1 MPLSPPVST
10 RQSVSSLHRK
20 RRNVS
25 DFARES
31 PPAKRTKPNTAASV
45 ASNYP
50 PEFWDHLSKNWLTPR
65 ALRELDRRND
75 SKRSTVEAGV
85 PSSPTPATLRRFA
98 RHGGPDLRHLR
109 GVSSSPFYPTS
120 TNRCAIQYP
129 EPKGAAQMSSQRSLA
144 SSRQTQSTKA
154 TSVSSKGK
162 RSSAYGKDFEQS
174 LIDHGIYPEGY
185 EHNDDRATP
194 EPKNLDD
201 IVELLAHPRASLSP
215 SQFPTSTFKKFR
227 QANSSVISEG
237 KVMSDIFP
245 TIRGSAEIPN
255 EGNLPFT
262 NLDSITESVTVD
274 AVPDFYDGSHSKDID
289 KSVREA
295 LSKVIVPTNH
305 GRAPLAPNFFVEA
318 KAPRGG
324 ADVAK
329 RQACLDGAVGARAM
343 HSLQNFG
350 EEVPIYDGR
359 AHSFSSTYHAGTGTL
374 QLYAHHATGP
384 KHEEGRPEYHMTQ
397 IDGWQMT
404 GNIDTFRRGATAF
417 RNARDLARHHRE
429 TFIKGANARALET
442 EPGTAARNT
451 DHTCRL
457 DAVHR
462 STTSISEWQTSHDDV
477 QQQIA
482 ESYYEECEGK
492 TELPTTPRLPHESD
506 ESQGSEEDAAS
517 ETDVA
522 STSFA
527 SNMTSSFNAD
537 STSHKRSCPSSSS
550 PQSRRRSSKSR
561 SWFTAPRQPGKPLTT
576 LAEPDAC
583 DSNVFRERRGDG
595 FNEKTD

>member
-10 RQSVSSLHRK
+10 RQSVSNLHRK

-25 DFARES
+25 DLARES
-31 PPAKRTKPNTAASV
+31 PPAKRTKPNTV
-45 ASNYP
+45 AQTAPNHP
-50 PEFWDHLSKNWLTPR
+50 PEYWDKLSRVWLTPR

-75 SKRSTVEAGV
+75 TKRSTVKTGV
-85 PSSPTPATLRRFA
+85 PSSPTLATLKQFA
-98 RHGGPDLRHLR
+98 RRGGPDLRHLR
-109 GVSSSPFYPTS
+109 GVSCSPCYSAS
-120 TNRCAIQYP
+120 TNKCATQYP

-162 RSSAYGKDFEQS
+162 RSSAYGRDFEQN
-174 LIDHGIYPEGY
+174 LIDHGIYPKGY
-185 EHNDDRATP
+185 EYPDDESIP
-194 EPKNLDD
+194 EPSNLED
-201 IVELLAHPRASLSP
+201 IVQALSAPRASLSP
-215 SQFPTSTFKKFR
+215 SQFSRAAFKTFSL
-227 QANSSVISEG
+227 ANDRVISEG
-237 KVMSDIFP
+237 KVMSDIIP

-262 NLDSITESVTVD
+262 NLDSITDSLTVD

-289 KSVREA
+289 KGVREA

-305 GRAPLAPNFFVEA
+305 GRAPVAPNFFVEA

-350 EEVPIYDGR
+350 EEVPIYDGG

-374 QLYAHHATGP
+374 QIYAHHATGP

-404 GNIDTFRRGATAF
+404 GNIDTFRRGAAAF

-442 EPGTAARNT
+442 EPGTVARNT
-451 DHTCRL
+451 DHTCQP
-457 DAVHR
+457 DAVNE
-462 STTSISEWQTSHDDV
+462 STTSISDWQTSHDDI
-477 QQQIA
+477 QQHIA
-482 ESYYEECEGK
+482 ESYYHECEGK
-492 TELPTTPRLPHESD
+492 TELPTTPRLPRVSD
-506 ESQGSEEDAAS
+506 ESEDSEQDEAS
-517 ETDVA
+517 ETDVVSA
-522 STSFA
+522 SFA
-527 SNMTSSFNAD
+527 SNVTSSFSAD
-537 STSHKRSCPSSSS
+537 STCHKRSRPSFSS
-550 PQSRRRSSKSR
+550 PKSGRHSSKSR
-561 SWFTAPRQPGKPLTT
+561 SRFTAARQPVKPSTT
-576 LAEPDAC
+576 LAEPDSS
-583 DSNVFRERRGDG
+583 DSNVFCPPRGDAHT
-595 FNEKTD
+595 EKAD